1 MEAWEETQRF
11 HEEEPER
18 PPSRTSVRFATG
30 DEPVFPDGRE
40 VDRDEDEIKAD
51 VDVMRETRSRE
62 GPRARFADPTP
73 VKGQP
78 MSSHYVDEEETSDE
92 ESINDVDACATT
104 LQARYRGHAE
114 RSQRLTEAK
123 MATTLQAAERG
134 RQGRIMVGKSA
145 RKPRRPSLEIEQ
157 PSVQSETDDEAVFDV
172 VEQRVDALFEESLPA
187 PDVPATP
194 PRSPLREKAAALSPE
209 IEKVVVEA
217 EAMER
222 EAQVKEELAE
232 KLKLE
237 VEELASRA
245 KEAEEKRAL
254 SSARRHQ
261 AEAEL
266 EKLKP
271 ETEEL
276 ERQLAARRERR
287 RSLQAASPPTSP
299 S

>member
-1 MEAWEETQRF
+1 
-11 HEEEPER
+11 
-18 PPSRTSVRFATG
+18 
-30 DEPVFPDGRE
+30 
-40 VDRDEDEIKAD
+40 
-51 VDVMRETRSRE
+51 
-62 GPRARFADPTP
+62 
-73 VKGQP
+73 
-78 MSSHYVDEEETSDE
+78 
-92 ESINDVDACATT
+92 
-104 LQARYRGHAE
+104 
-114 RSQRLTEAK
+114 
-123 MATTLQAAERG
+123 
-134 RQGRIMVGKSA
+134 
-145 RKPRRPSLEIEQ
+145 
-157 PSVQSETDDEAVFDV
+157 
-172 VEQRVDALFEESLPA
+172 
-187 PDVPATP
+187 
-194 PRSPLREKAAALSPE
+194 
-209 IEKVVVEA
+209 
-217 EAMER
+217 MER

-237 VEELASRA
+237 VEELATRA

>member
-1 MEAWEETQRF
+1 
-11 HEEEPER
+11 
-18 PPSRTSVRFATG
+18 
-30 DEPVFPDGRE
+30 
-40 VDRDEDEIKAD
+40 
-51 VDVMRETRSRE
+51 MREERYYIILVIVR
-62 GPRARFADPTP
+62 GVFGLGA
-73 VKGQP
+73 
-78 MSSHYVDEEETSDE
+78 SSPGAAQHPAIVFIS
-92 ESINDVDACATT
+92 T
-104 LQARYRGHAE
+104 LQG
-114 RSQRLTEAK
+114 RLEGV
-123 MATTLQAAERG
+123 MVEERG
-134 RQGRIMVGKSA
+134 EG
-145 RKPRRPSLEIEQ
+145 
-157 PSVQSETDDEAVFDV
+157 
-172 VEQRVDALFEESLPA
+172 
-187 PDVPATP
+187 
-194 PRSPLREKAAALSPE
+194 
-209 IEKVVVEA
+209 VVVEA

-254 SSARRHQ
+254 SSARRHE

-276 ERQLAARRERR
+276 ERQLAERRERR

>member
-1 MEAWEETQRF
+1 
-11 HEEEPER
+11 
-18 PPSRTSVRFATG
+18 
-30 DEPVFPDGRE
+30 
-40 VDRDEDEIKAD
+40 
-51 VDVMRETRSRE
+51 
-62 GPRARFADPTP
+62 
-73 VKGQP
+73 
-78 MSSHYVDEEETSDE
+78 
-92 ESINDVDACATT
+92 
-104 LQARYRGHAE
+104 
-114 RSQRLTEAK
+114 
-123 MATTLQAAERG
+123 
-134 RQGRIMVGKSA
+134 MVGKSA

-157 PSVQSETDDEAVFDV
+157 PSVQSETDDEAVFDTI
-172 VEQRVDALFEESLPA
+172 EQRVDALFEESLPA

-222 EAQVKEELAE
+222 EAQVKEQLAE

-237 VEELASRA
+237 VEELATRA

-254 SSARRHQ
+254 SSARRHA
-261 AEAEL
+261 AEEEL

>member
-1 MEAWEETQRF
+1 
-11 HEEEPER
+11 
-18 PPSRTSVRFATG
+18 
-30 DEPVFPDGRE
+30 
-40 VDRDEDEIKAD
+40 
-51 VDVMRETRSRE
+51 
-62 GPRARFADPTP
+62 
-73 VKGQP
+73 

-145 RKPRRPSLEIEQ
+145 RKRRERPSLEIEQ

-237 VEELASRA
+237 VEELATRA

-266 EKLKP
+266 EKLRP

-299 S
+299 SS

>member
-1 MEAWEETQRF
+1 
-11 HEEEPER
+11 
-18 PPSRTSVRFATG
+18 
-30 DEPVFPDGRE
+30 
-40 VDRDEDEIKAD
+40 
-51 VDVMRETRSRE
+51 
-62 GPRARFADPTP
+62 
-73 VKGQP
+73 
-78 MSSHYVDEEETSDE
+78 
-92 ESINDVDACATT
+92 
-104 LQARYRGHAE
+104 
-114 RSQRLTEAK
+114 

-145 RKPRRPSLEIEQ
+145 RKRRERPSLEIEQ

-172 VEQRVDALFEESLPA
+172 VERRVDALFEESLPA

-232 KLKLE
+232 KLKIE
-237 VEELASRA
+237 VEELATRA

-266 EKLKP
+266 EKLRP

>member
-1 MEAWEETQRF
+1 MGKR
-11 HEEEPER
+11 
-18 PPSRTSVRFATG
+18 
-30 DEPVFPDGRE
+30 
-40 VDRDEDEIKAD
+40 D
-51 VDVMRETRSRE
+51 VDAQRETRSRE

-114 RSQRLTEAK
+114 RSQRLTEQK

-157 PSVQSETDDEAVFDV
+157 PSVQSETDDEAVFDTI
-172 VEQRVDALFEESLPA
+172 EQRVDALFEESLPA

-237 VEELASRA
+237 VEELATRA

-266 EKLKP
+266 EKLRP

-287 RSLQAASPPTSP
+287 RSLRRRRRRRRLRSGD
-299 S
+299 